1 MIKLK
6 GHETFAIREGWLSKG
21 LIEVDKNEKVFSKNF
36 GADTLGVG
44 SNMAKAIRYWLK
56 AGDFTEET
64 GKSQVSL
71 TEIGKIILKNDR
83 YFEDIFPLEIFHV
96 NLVHNRENATS
107 WYLTFNKINAE
118 EFDKDELFVLLENE
132 IHKMGVEDFSVR
144 SLQDD
149 VNVLLNMYTREK
161 TQDYDP
167 EEKRISPFSK
177 SV

>member
-83 YFEDIFPLEIFHV
+83 YFEDILPLEIFHV
-96 NLVHNRENATS
+96 NLVHNRGKCN
-107 WYLTFNKINAE
+107 LMVFN
-118 EFDKDELFVLLENE
+118 F
-132 IHKMGVEDFSVR
+132 
-144 SLQDD
+144 Q
-149 VNVLLNMYTREK
+149 
-161 TQDYDP
+161 
-167 EEKRISPFSK
+167 
-177 SV
+177 